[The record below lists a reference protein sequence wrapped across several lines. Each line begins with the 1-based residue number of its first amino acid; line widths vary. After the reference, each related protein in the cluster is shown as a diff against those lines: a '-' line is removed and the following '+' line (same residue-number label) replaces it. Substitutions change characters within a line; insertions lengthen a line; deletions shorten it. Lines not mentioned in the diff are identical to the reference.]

1 MNRQLLDF
9 LIDNSKKKHW
19 AIENINI
26 KDLPKDTSF
35 LNHFHG
41 CKIPDDIEMSD
52 VYYLDDGYAYCKKDN
67 STLYR
72 ILPNNPI
79 ENINVKDIR
88 HVL

>member
-9 LIDNSKKKHW
+9 LIYNSKKKHW

-41 CKIPDDIEMSD
+41 CIIPDDIAMDD

-72 ILPNNPI
+72 ILPNNPL
-79 ENINVKDIR
+79 ES
-88 HVL
+88 